1 MAADDVIADYDDY
14 WRHSPEDDLWRPQ
27 QAHGW
32 TWLQTALGAP
42 ECYSLLDGDGEL
54 WGHVYER
61 RGRVLCWAPYTWGE
75 EIYYSTERLADG
87 GFGGDANR
95 QWHLERIAHALTAW
109 VEQQHGTGVDL
120 ARLRDTQA
128 YRFECE
134 NGHVAETL
142 GEHNYRGQTEAAE
155 RLGRWPR
162 AADAEDPRL
171 ALQLGRGWRAAPEWW
186 CCEGYRLC
194 DATGQMRG
202 HVQVRY
208 GIVRAVAA
216 QPADA
221 DKEDPL
227 LGRDN
232 GYDRTCR
239 GEIVLQEPIRRRM
252 AIRFEDAA
260 ERDAW
265 LAQAV
270 AAIAGGTS

>member
-1 MAADDVIADYDDY
+1 MADDDVIADHDDY

-54 WGHVYER
+54 LGHVYER

-75 EIYYSTERLADG
+75 EIYYSTERLDDG

-109 VEQQHGTGVDL
+109 VERQRGAGVDL

-142 GEHNYRGQTEAAE
+142 GEHNYEGQTEAAK

-162 AADAEDPRL
+162 AADAENPRL

-186 CCEGYRLC
+186 RCEGYRLR

-202 HVQVRY
+202 TCKSATVSCAPSQRSRRTPTKRIRR
-208 GIVRAVAA
+208 GRA
-216 QPADA
+216 ADWIGEQRNGCLGA
-221 DKEDPL
+221 RSRTDPWSDPEGCAVEGAEDPL
-227 LGRDN
+227 
-232 GYDRTCR
+232 
-239 GEIVLQEPIRRRM
+239 
-252 AIRFEDAA
+252 
-260 ERDAW
+260 
-265 LAQAV
+265 V
-270 AAIAGGTS
+270 A

>member
-1 MAADDVIADYDDY
+1 MAAADVIADDDYY
-14 WRHSPEDDLWRPQ
+14 WRHSPEDDLWQPR
-27 QAHGW
+27 QAHGR

-61 RGRVLCWAPYTWGE
+61 HRRVLCWAPYTWGE
-75 EIYYSTERLADG
+75 EIYGSTERLDYYG

-95 QWHLERIAHALTAW
+95 QRHLERIAHALTAW
-109 VEQQHGTGVDL
+109 VEQQRGAGVDL
-120 ARLRDTQA
+120 PRLRDTQA

-142 GEHNYRGQTEAAE
+142 GEHNYEGQTE
-155 RLGRWPR
+155 

-186 CCEGYRLC
+186 RCEGYRLR
-194 DATGQMRG
+194 DATGQMRA

-239 GEIVLQEPIRRRM
+239 GEIVLQEPIGRRM
-252 AIRFEDAA
+252 AIRFENAA

-265 LAQAV
+265 LAQTV
-270 AAIAGGTS
+270 AAITGGTS

>member
-1 MAADDVIADYDDY
+1 MADDDVIADHDDY

-32 TWLQTALGAP
+32 TWLQTAPGAP
-42 ECYSLLDGDGEL
+42 ECYGLLDGDGEL

-75 EIYYSTERLADG
+75 EIYYSTERLDDG

-109 VEQQHGTGVDL
+109 VERQRGAGVDL

-142 GEHNYRGQTEAAE
+142 GEHNYEGQTEAAK

-162 AADAEDPRL
+162 AADAENPRL
-171 ALQLGRGWRAAPEWW
+171 ALQLWTAVGVQRPSGGAARVIGCAMPPGRCGARASPLRYRARRRSAAGGRRQRGSAGAGRRIGSGSSETAASGRGQGRTLGQTRRVVPLRGQRIHWSR
-186 CCEGYRLC
+186 EG
-194 DATGQMRG
+194 
-202 HVQVRY
+202 
-208 GIVRAVAA
+208 
-216 QPADA
+216 
-221 DKEDPL
+221 
-227 LGRDN
+227 
-232 GYDRTCR
+232 
-239 GEIVLQEPIRRRM
+239 
-252 AIRFEDAA
+252 
-260 ERDAW
+260 
-265 LAQAV
+265 
-270 AAIAGGTS
+270 